1 MISLRRRPMRS
12 VSRGHRARLPASL
25 RTVLVSTLRA
35 YRHGRIA
42 RPGLA
47 FGYGAI
53 DERSI
58 VEGLTRLRRLIGR

>member
-1 MISLRRRPMRS
+1 
-12 VSRGHRARLPASL
+12 
-25 RTVLVSTLRA
+25 VLVSTLRA